1 MKSSICLKTLPMLLT
16 LLMLLTV
23 APTLAATVT
32 VTVTTSKTSY
42 SLGEMVTITGTVKED
57 TVAKANVLVNVEVR
71 DPAGTLRFADV
82 VATGTDGSFTTSFR
96 LASTLPTG
104 TYTVKAVYGGVTATK
119 TFAVSA
125 IPTFTLS
132 ISPKS
137 LAIPIGW
144 YGTAELHLEAL
155 AGYAYE
161 VTLEAEAPDGVTVA
175 FTKASGKPSYDSILV
190 VMVSSEAL
198 KGTYTVTVTATGK
211 DGTVESED
219 LTLVVIDAP
228 PAFEKI
234 YEASDKLDDL
244 SDKLDDLADEVA
256 TLRDE
261 ITALRGELAEANGT
275 VLARIETLS
284 SSISSQLSALSA
296 EVSNAR
302 RAAESA
308 QAAVGG
314 ISAAAYAAAVLALIA
329 AVAAIYSV
337 IVVTR
342 KLAT

>member
-1 MKSSICLKTLPMLLT
+1 MKSSICLKTLPPLLT

-23 APTLAATVT
+23 VPTLAATVT
-32 VTVTTSKTSY
+32 VTVTTSKASY

-82 VATGTDGSFTTSFR
+82 VKTGTDGSFTASFR
-96 LASTLPTG
+96 LAATLPTG
-104 TYTVKAVYGGVTATK
+104 TYTVKAVYGGVSATK
-119 TFAVSA
+119 TFSVAAV
-125 IPTFTLS
+125 PTFVLS
-132 ISPKS
+132 LSPKS

-144 YGTAELHLEAL
+144 YGTTELNVEAI

-161 VTLEAEAPDGVTVA
+161 VTLEAEAPEGVTA
-175 FTKASGKPSYDSILV
+175 SLTKATGTPSYKSMLV
-190 VMVSSEAL
+190 LTVSEGAL
-198 KGTYTVTVTATGK
+198 KGTFTVTITATGE
-211 DGTVESED
+211 DGTVESEE

-228 PAFEKI
+228 PAFEKV
-234 YEASDKLDDL
+234 YEISDKLDDL
-244 SDKLDDLADEVA
+244 TEEVA
-256 TLRDE
+256 TLR
-261 ITALRGELAEANGT
+261 GEVADANST
-275 VLARIETLS
+275 VLERLDALS
-284 SSISSQLSALSA
+284 SNLTAYISQLQSALSALSTD
-296 EVSNAR
+296 VSSAR
-302 RAAESA
+302 EAAESA

-314 ISAAAYAAAVLALIA
+314 ISTAAYAAAVLALIA